1 LLAFL
6 GTVPALA
13 DMGWGWS
20 HHSWWGGGL
29 MMFGWLLLIAVVVIV
44 LVRAFDRRDQARDPA
59 PQASDAEQVLAGRYA
74 LGEIDETEYRAR
86 LAVLKEHR

>member
-6 GTVPALA
+6 GSLPALA
-13 DMGWGWS
+13 DMGPGWG

-29 MMFGWLLLIAVVVIV
+29 MMLGWLLLIVAVIV
-44 LVRAFDRRDQARDPA
+44 VLLRVFDRRDPA
-59 PQASDAEQVLAGRYA
+59 PPASDGEQILAGRYA
-74 LGEIDETEYRAR
+74 RGEVDETEYRAR